1 MTITIPAGVHI
12 CPLCNAEPACG
23 LDEYGDPVACERCD
37 AFVPSR
43 PHKPP
48 MRGSVRFGM
57 AFLLGVALGLL
68 GFLLALLAVAVSKA
82 IDSAY
87 ENCLTSGKYRRILP

>member
-37 AFVPSR
+37 AFVPSAGR
-43 PHKPP
+43 TSHPHARVCALWHGISAGRRAWIVGVSCWP
-48 MRGSVRFGM
+48 S
-57 AFLLGVALGLL
+57 LLW
-68 GFLLALLAVAVSKA
+68 
-82 IDSAY
+82 
-87 ENCLTSGKYRRILP
+87 R